1 MKISESYQANQ
12 SVLGDLPHWG
22 NQAFKSFTNDLL
34 SEENPFPCILGV
46 EGMKAGQLRFCFID
60 STEDES
66 ALKNLAS
73 HLTHYLQHYKK
84 IGKNTSFVAFF
95 KPDDLKTME
104 QYEKQ
109 FWGILQALHKYDN
122 QPWPKEVPKDPN
134 NPLWEFSFQNEPIFV
149 VCNTP
154 AHEKRKSRYSSTFMM
169 TFQPRWVFEGMNAQ
183 TKKGQKVQKIVRDR
197 LKKYD
202 KIKAHPEL
210 NWYGDP
216 ETREWKQY
224 FLRDENDST
233 LNKCPFHTSLK
244 EERKMPMTKVTI
256 EKNVGGTMEEVVR
269 EILPEATSYVEIQN
283 DAPHQE
289 HPTHTHPTDEILHIL
304 EGTIYFTIGEET
316 TLCHPGDRIYL
327 PKETVHGSK
336 AGPTG
341 CLYVIS
347 IQK

>member
-1 MKISESYQANQ
+1 METTQYKKFKEL
-12 SVLGDLPHWG
+12 VLGDIPKWG
-22 NQAFKSFTNDLL
+22 YPALDSFINDLL
-34 SEENPFPCILGV
+34 SEEHPFPCILGV

-60 STEDES
+60 STQDEQ
-66 ALKNLAS
+66 AIKQLGS
-73 HLTHYLQHYKK
+73 HLTEYLQHFKD

-95 KPDDLKTME
+95 KPEELKTIE

-109 FWGILQALHKYDN
+109 FWNVLQRLHESDN
-122 QPWPKEVPKDPN
+122 KPWPKDIPLNPNDP
-134 NPLWEFSFQNEPIFV
+134 LFEFSFQNEPIFV

-169 TFQPRWVFEGMNAQ
+169 TFQPRWVFEGMNAS

-197 LKKYD
+197 LKNYD
-202 KIKAHPEL
+202 EIDAHPEL
-210 NWYGDP
+210 AWYGDP
-216 ETREWKQY
+216 KTREWKQY
-224 FLRDENDST
+224 FLRDDNKGALD
-233 LNKCPFHTSLK
+233 KCPFHASLK
-244 EERKMPMTKVTI
+244 EESKMPMAKVTI
-256 EKNVGGTMEEVVR
+256 ERNVGGNMEDVVR
-269 EILPEATSYVEIQN
+269 EIMPEATSYVEVQN

-304 EGTIYFTIGEET
+304 EGSIYFTIGEET
-316 TLCHPGDRIYL
+316 TLCHPGDRIHL
-327 PKETVHGSK
+327 PKETIHGSK